1 MNHNSRNH
9 HLVVACCLIS
19 LAVLYCSLVFAQDI
33 TLPLTFNVNA
43 HRFNSSLTVRG
54 TGTVKI
60 PVTQAD
66 ITLSVEAQRPTA
78 TEAQRVVGDSSARVV
93 QTLQQMDYVF
103 KLRTSS
109 ISLFPVYTYNES
121 SKESYVSGYRSSNT
135 VSFSLSELRNTG
147 AVLDKL
153 VELGVTTISAMNLVA
168 NETQIAQARNKA
180 NELAVQDAMAKASR
194 VLSAIYDAASMD
206 ILKQRLEI
214 TEVNIEGSAPV
225 ALPVPMYSAAGG
237 DNSKFV
243 ASSAI
248 PVVGGDQTVESY
260 VSLKLQY

>member
-1 MNHNSRNH
+1 MNHI
-9 HLVVACCLIS
+9 VVAAVFVAIS
-19 LAVLYCSLVFAQDI
+19 CSLVFTQEI
-33 TLPLTFNVNA
+33 SLPITFNPNA
-43 HRFNSSLTVRG
+43 HRFNSSLSVRG

-78 TEAQRVVGDSSARVV
+78 TEAQRQVGEASSRVV
-93 QTLQQMDYVF
+93 QVLQQMDYVF
-103 KLRTSS
+103 KLRTST
-109 ISLFPVYTYNES
+109 ISLYPVYSYNES
-121 SKESYVSGYRSSNT
+121 SKESFVSGYRSSNT
-135 VSFSLSELRNTG
+135 ISFSLSELRNTG

-153 VELGVTTISAMNLVA
+153 VELGVNSISGMNLVA

-206 ILKQRLEI
+206 ALKQRLEI
-214 TEVNIEGSAPV
+214 TEVNIEGNAPV
-225 ALPVPMYSAAGG
+225 GIPLPMYSAAGA
-237 DNSKFV
+237 DSSKFV
-243 ASSAI
+243 ASAAI
-248 PVVGGDQTVESY
+248 PVVGGDQTIESY